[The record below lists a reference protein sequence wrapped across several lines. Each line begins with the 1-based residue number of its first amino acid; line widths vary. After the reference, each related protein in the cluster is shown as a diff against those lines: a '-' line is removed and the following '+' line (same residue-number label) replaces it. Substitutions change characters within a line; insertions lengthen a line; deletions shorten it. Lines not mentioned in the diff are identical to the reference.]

1 MYEEYLEFAVG
12 LARQA
17 GAIQMESFRGGD
29 LGVEAKSN
37 LYDVVTR
44 VDKACEALIARSITE
59 RYPDHALLGE
69 EGGLR
74 GRLDRRFLGVGSPR
88 VGCSGR

>member
-44 VDKACEALIARSITE
+44 VDKACEALIAEAGGVVESLRDNRGVSIAAGNSHMVETM
-59 RYPDHALLGE
+59 RKFV
-69 EGGLR
+69 R
-74 GRLDRRFLGVGSPR
+74 
-88 VGCSGR
+88 

>member
-29 LGVEAKSN
+29 LGGG
-37 LYDVVTR
+37 R
-44 VDKACEALIARSITE
+44 E
-59 RYPDHALLGE
+59 RPS
-69 EGGLR
+69 R
-74 GRLDRRFLGVGSPR
+74 TSTTW
-88 VGCSGR
+88 

>member
-44 VDKACEALIARSITE
+44 VTPATRLIA
-59 RYPDHALLGE
+59 PAGV
-69 EGGLR
+69 GGLR
-74 GRLDRRFLGVGSPR
+74 PVLRGGRLDRRFLGAGSPR

>member
-29 LGVEAKSN
+29 LGGGRGKEAKSN
-37 LYDVVTR
+37 LHDVVTR
-44 VDKACEALIARSITE
+44 VDKACEALIAEAGGVVESLRDNRGVSIAAGNSHMVETM
-59 RYPDHALLGE
+59 RKFV
-69 EGGLR
+69 R
-74 GRLDRRFLGVGSPR
+74 
-88 VGCSGR
+88 